1 MIRVLLSGGMDSAVC
16 LAWAKRHRLPVGVR
30 YDSDLDIVDAVGFHY
45 GQRHAKELEAARRIA
60 SKCRVRFRVLPI
72 IDGLGKSSLTEN
84 SGPLRGPAVVVSNR
98 NFRFLECAALLR
110 PFPDA
115 IVIGACKDDQA
126 DFEDCRPEFFRA
138 ASERL
143 GVPILTPL
151 IDKTKE
157 EVVRLGQSLGAG
169 SLITISWSCYAG
181 GERPCRE
188 CQACVA
194 REAGIK
200 AATPDWSAVR

>member
-16 LAWAKRHRLPVGVR
+16 LAWAKRHRLPVGAR

-60 SKCRVRFRVLPI
+60 SMCRVRFRVVPI
-72 IDGLGKSSLTEN
+72 IDGLGDSSLTGDDGE
-84 SGPLRGPAVVVSNR
+84 LRGSDVVVPGR
-98 NFRFLECAALLR
+98 NFKFLECAALLR

-126 DFEDCRPEFFRA
+126 DFEDCRPEFFEA
-138 ASERL
+138 AEDRL

-157 EVVRLGQSLGAG
+157 EVVRLGHSLGAA
-169 SLITISWSCYAG
+169 SLITLSWSCYAG

-194 REAGIK
+194 RDAGIK
-200 AATPDWSAVR
+200 AATPDWGAR